1 MRSTSLIDKTS
12 TLCEAKSA
20 LISER
25 KDSVL
30 LTIFSSASVSSSVSV
45 GVIITLIT
53 ARSSLDLVETVAAIP
68 TNSALTD
75 DNGILLASAMACSKM
90 AFIPAKVVSF
100 TPFNVRLTEI
110 GATAGEAKN

>member
-12 TLCEAKSA
+12 MLCEAKSE

-30 LTIFSSASVSSSVSV
+30 LTILSRASVSSFESA

-53 ARSSLDLVETVAAIP
+53 ARSSLDLVEIVAAIP
-68 TNSALTD
+68 TNSAFTD
-75 DNGILLASAMACSKM
+75 DNGTLLASAMACSKI
-90 AFIPAKVVSF
+90 AFISAKVVSF
-100 TPFNVRLTEI
+100 TPFSVRLTEI
-110 GATAGEAKN
+110 GATAGAAKI